1 MTDPVTNPDR
11 SRHVGLLH
19 VICRPVSK
27 VSREENNQT
36 LSFFSEMV
44 ASNALSRGVFVVA
57 AKRTPF
63 GTFGGSLK
71 GHSPTD
77 LSVSPSTM
85 ATISQ

>member
-1 MTDPVTNPDR
+1 
-11 SRHVGLLH
+11 
-19 VICRPVSK
+19 
-27 VSREENNQT
+27 
-36 LSFFSEMV
+36 MV

-77 LSVSPSTM
+77 LSVSLL
-85 ATISQ
+85 AFTILGQLQLLQSMFGCLEFCQ

>member
-1 MTDPVTNPDR
+1 
-11 SRHVGLLH
+11 
-19 VICRPVSK
+19 
-27 VSREENNQT
+27 
-36 LSFFSEMV
+36 MV

-77 LSVSPSTM
+77 LQVDPDIWRLTPD
-85 ATISQ
+85 TCHLT